1 MAPTIAPTMAPRTLG
16 AVDFVVIGV
25 YVCICVGLGMWAGRK
40 PQAPTLLRQHIRML
54 RCRRLCLYK
63 EQILSLQASTND
75 YFLAERYTVQPSG
88 MLMRIYRLAKS
99 FLPMSWNDFFFP
111 LILRSAITTLRVGG
125 TRIRSSSP
133 SRSSAA

>member
-40 PQAPTLLRQHIRML
+40 PQAHTLLRQHIRML

-75 YFLAERYTVQPSG
+75 YFLAERYTGAAERNADAHLSTRKE
-88 MLMRIYRLAKS
+88 LLADE
-99 FLPMSWNDFFFP
+99 LE
-111 LILRSAITTLRVGG
+111 
-125 TRIRSSSP
+125 
-133 SRSSAA
+133 